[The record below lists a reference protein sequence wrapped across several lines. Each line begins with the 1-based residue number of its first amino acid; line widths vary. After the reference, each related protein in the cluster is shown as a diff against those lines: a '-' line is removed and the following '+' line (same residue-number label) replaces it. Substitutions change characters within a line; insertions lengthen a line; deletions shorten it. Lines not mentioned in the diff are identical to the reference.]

1 MQRLP
6 PVPSRSRRAVG
17 APAPAPVASRHAR
30 RAAILR
36 RAGLALL
43 AGLALV
49 PAVPARAAEGT
60 FRVETAVYDADDA
73 EHPVARSLTL
83 FKDGVAWDFLE
94 TLDEDGRPLG
104 VEPAEIILHDPARE
118 RIVLVDPAR
127 NVKTRIDQL
136 RLERLRTSLA
146 SWARK
151 SDDPLLRWAGGPDF
165 TGSFV
170 EEEAAEGA
178 IVLAGPRVRYEVHH
192 EPAPG
197 ADAAGEY
204 RRFAD
209 TALLVKALVHPGGL
223 PPFARIAINGRV
235 AAADAIPAS
244 VRLSILPRFGRITG
258 RPSVSRSEHRALA
271 SWTES
276 DHRRVATAGEELSLA
291 EEVDLPSYAG
301 TAVAAGADGDTVR
314 R

>member
-1 MQRLP
+1 MQPSPAL
-6 PVPSRSRRAVG
+6 PSR
-17 APAPAPVASRHAR
+17 
-30 RAAILR
+30 LR
-36 RAGLALL
+36 RAIGVPARAEAAGAVRLSGLALL

-49 PAVPARAAEGT
+49 PAARLRAADGA

-94 TLDEDGRPLG
+94 TLDDEGRPQG

-118 RIVLVDPAR
+118 RTVLVDPAR
-127 NVKTRIDQL
+127 NKKTRIDRL

-146 SWARK
+146 AWARK
-151 SDDPLLRWAGGPDF
+151 SDDALLRWAGGPDF

-170 EEEAAEGA
+170 DEQQTDGA
-178 IVLAGPRVRYEVHH
+178 VVLAGPRVRYEVRY

-197 ADAAGEY
+197 DGAAEEY

-209 TALLVKALVHPGGL
+209 TAILVKALVHPGGL

-235 AAADAIPAS
+235 AAADALPVS
-244 VRLSILPRFGRITG
+244 VRLAIDPRFGRIAG

-291 EEVDLPSYAG
+291 EEVDLAVYAG
-301 TAVAAGADGDTVR
+301 TAVAADDDAATVR

>member
-1 MQRLP
+1 MPRLLSP
-6 PVPSRSRRAVG
+6 PSPPRRAVA
-17 APAPAPVASRHAR
+17 APPRATVA
-30 RAAILR
+30 LR
-36 RAGLALL
+36 RTGLALL
-43 AGLALV
+43 AGLALL
-49 PAVPARAAEGT
+49 PTARARAVDGL

-94 TLDEDGRPLG
+94 RLDDEGRPLG

-127 NVKTRIDQL
+127 NVKTRIDRL
-136 RLERLRTSLA
+136 RLERLRSSLA
-146 SWARK
+146 AWARK
-151 SDDPLLRWAGGPDF
+151 SDDALLRWAGGPDF
-165 TGSFV
+165 AGSFV
-170 EEEAAEGA
+170 EDDAPERAV
-178 IVLAGPRVRYEVHH
+178 VLAGPRVRYEVRH

-197 ADAAGEY
+197 DGAAGEY

-235 AAADAIPAS
+235 AAVDAIPVS
-244 VRLSILPRFGRITG
+244 VRLSIDPRFGRIAG

-291 EEVDLPSYAG
+291 DEVDLAAYAG
-301 TAVAAGADGDTVR
+301 TAVASDADGDTVR